1 MVQQSFE
8 IPSELRSL
16 AEKSV
21 DEARKAFEGFID
33 AAQTARSNF
42 EGATTKFQSGTK
54 DAGSRAVN
62 FAEENIRAAFQHAE
76 KLVRAKDPE
85 EFLSLQFEFARSQ
98 MALYQEQIKE
108 LGNAIQNLAKQH
120 GK

>member
-8 IPSELRSL
+8 IPPELRSL

-33 AAQTARSNF
+33 AAQTARGSL
-42 EGATTKFQSGTK
+42 EGATNKLPGFK
-54 DAGSRAVN
+54 AVN
-62 FAEENIRAAFQHAE
+62 FAEENMRAAFQHAE
-76 KLVRAKDPE
+76 KLVRAKDAE
-85 EFLSLQFEFARSQ
+85 EFFSLQFEFARNQ
-98 MALYQEQIKE
+98 MALYQQQIKE
-108 LGNAIQNLAKQH
+108 LGNAMQNFAKH